1 MSDTTPEHENTEGAV
16 SEAHDDE
23 SSGATGTVP
32 TNTAPTNDEAIELA
46 NEPESAPAAN
56 TAVFDDTV
64 FVEPAAEAPVDAV
77 EPASDAAAGDWSEPA
92 AAEPSSVPEP
102 DVHDT
107 VIVDSVPAAPVV
119 PAEAVQAAPVDAAE
133 VSVTYP
139 VAPVAQQPAPEIDYA
154 AAGVVGAAGV
164 AGAAASAAS
173 AAPGA
178 VYDPA
183 TTSPAGQYVAAPQP
197 IFVQAPTPPANKGNR
212 GAGIL
217 IGLLATLAFALLYA
231 GGTYLISLSQNASIE
246 TASES
251 FALFISKPVFY
262 IPVIFFFGAFALL
275 VAIVNRGGWWA
286 YVLGG
291 FAVAVIVYFSFVG
304 GSLLT
309 VNAWEL
315 TPSQAAQ
322 FIAAQWLNPVAI
334 IAAIAAREVPI
345 WFGAW
350 IAARGRKVTARN
362 IEARREYD
370 RVLAEGP
377 TLTRP

>member
-1 MSDTTPEHENTEGAV
+1 MSDTTPEHENNEGEV
-16 SEAHDDE
+16 SEAHDSE

-32 TNTAPTNDEAIELA
+32 TNDEAIDLA

-56 TAVFDDTV
+56 TAAFDDAV
-64 FVEPAAEAPVDAV
+64 FVEPVTEEAVAV
-77 EPASDAAAGDWSEPA
+77 EVESDAAADWSEPA
-92 AAEPSSVPEP
+92 APAPSSASEPEVQD

-107 VIVDSVPAAPVV
+107 VIVDSVPAAP
-119 PAEAVQAAPVDAAE
+119 AEAAQAAPVEAAE
-133 VSVTYP
+133 VPVTYP
-139 VAPVAQQPAPEIDYA
+139 VAPVAPQQPAAEIDYA
-154 AAGVVGAAGV
+154 AAGAVGAAGV
-164 AGAAASAAS
+164 AGAAAAAS
-173 AAPGA
+173 APGA

-183 TTSPAGQYVAAPQP
+183 TTSPAGQYVASPQP
-197 IFVQAPTPPANKGNR
+197 IFVQAPTPPTNKGNR
-212 GAGIL
+212 GIGIL

-231 GGTYLISLSQNASIE
+231 AGTYLISLSQNASVE

-309 VNAWEL
+309 VNAWEM

-322 FIAAQWLNPVAI
+322 FIAGQWLNPVAI

>member
-1 MSDTTPEHENTEGAV
+1 MSDTTPEHENNEGEV
-16 SEAHDDE
+16 SEAHDSE
-23 SSGATGTVP
+23 SGGAGTV
-32 TNTAPTNDEAIELA
+32 PTNDEAIDLA

-56 TAVFDDTV
+56 TAVFDDSV
-64 FVEPAAEAPVDAV
+64 FAETAAGEPVAADTDV
-77 EPASDAAAGDWSEPA
+77 AAAADWSEPVA
-92 AAEPSSVPEP
+92 AKPVAAEPTVQD

-107 VIVDSVPAAPVV
+107 VIVESAPAARAEPAPAVPV
-119 PAEAVQAAPVDAAE
+119 EAAE
-133 VSVTYP
+133 VPVAYP
-139 VAPVAQQPAPEIDYA
+139 VAPVAPQQPAPEIDYA
-154 AAGVVGAAGV
+154 AAGVGAAGV
-164 AGAAASAAS
+164 AGAAAAAS
-173 AAPGA
+173 ATPGA
-178 VYDPA
+178 LYDPA
-183 TTSPAGQYVAAPQP
+183 TTSPTGQYVASPQP

-212 GAGIL
+212 GIGIL

-231 GGTYLISLSQNASIE
+231 AGTYLISLSQNASVE

-291 FAVAVIVYFSFVG
+291 FAVAVIVYFSFIG

-309 VNAWEL
+309 VNAWEM

-322 FIAAQWLNPVAI
+322 FIAGQWLNPVAI

>member
-1 MSDTTPEHENTEGAV
+1 MSDTTPEHENHEGEV
-16 SEAHDDE
+16 SEAHDTE

-32 TNTAPTNDEAIELA
+32 TNDEAIDLA
-46 NEPESAPAAN
+46 NEPESTPAAN
-56 TAVFDDTV
+56 TAVFDDTA
-64 FVEPAAEAPVDAV
+64 FVEPVTEETVAVEAEA
-77 EPASDAAAGDWSEPA
+77 DAAAAADWSEPA
-92 AAEPSSVPEP
+92 AAEPTSAPES
-102 DVHDT
+102 DVQDT
-107 VIVDSVPAAPVV
+107 VIVDAAPVAA
-119 PAEAVQAAPVDAAE
+119 PEAAEAAPVESAE
-133 VSVTYP
+133 VPVAYP
-139 VAPVAQQPAPEIDYA
+139 VAPVAPQQPAAEIDYA
-154 AAGVVGAAGV
+154 AAGAVGAAGV
-164 AGAAASAAS
+164 AGAAAAAS
-173 AAPGA
+173 ATPGA
-178 VYDPA
+178 LYDPA
-183 TTSPAGQYVAAPQP
+183 TTSPAGQYVASPQP

-212 GAGIL
+212 GIGIL

-309 VNAWEL
+309 VNAWEM

>member
-1 MSDTTPEHENTEGAV
+1 MSDTTPEHENHEGEV
-16 SEAHDDE
+16 SEAHDTE
-23 SSGATGTVP
+23 SSGATGSV
-32 TNTAPTNDEAIELA
+32 PTNDEAIDLA

-56 TAVFDDTV
+56 TAAFDDAA
-64 FVEPAAEAPVDAV
+64 FVEPVTEESVAV
-77 EPASDAAAGDWSEPA
+77 EAEPDAATATWSEPA
-92 AAEPSSVPEP
+92 PAEPTSAPEP
-102 DVHDT
+102 DVQDT
-107 VIVDSVPAAPVV
+107 VIVDAVPLSPVAAP
-119 PAEAVQAAPVDAAE
+119 EAAQAAPVDAAE
-133 VSVTYP
+133 VPVAYP
-139 VAPVAQQPAPEIDYA
+139 VAPVAPQQPAAEIDYA
-154 AAGVVGAAGV
+154 SAGVVGAAGV
-164 AGAAASAAS
+164 AGAAAAAS
-173 AAPGA
+173 ATPGA

-183 TTSPAGQYVAAPQP
+183 TMSPADQYAASPQP

-212 GAGIL
+212 GIGIL

-291 FAVAVIVYFSFVG
+291 FAVALIVYFSFVG

-309 VNAWEL
+309 VNAWEM
-315 TPSQAAQ
+315 TPTQAAQ

-370 RVLAEGP
+370 RVLAQGP

>member
-1 MSDTTPEHENTEGAV
+1 MSDTTPENENNEGEV
-16 SEAHDDE
+16 SEAHDNE
-23 SSGATGTVP
+23 SSGAAGTV
-32 TNTAPTNDEAIELA
+32 PTNDEAIDLA

-64 FVEPAAEAPVDAV
+64 FVEPVTEESVAV
-77 EPASDAAAGDWSEPA
+77 EAESDAAAPAAWSEAA
-92 AAEPSSVPEP
+92 AAEPTSAPES
-102 DVHDT
+102 DVQDT
-107 VIVDSVPAAPVV
+107 VIVDAAPAAPIAT
-119 PAEAVQAAPVDAAE
+119 AEAAEAAPVEAAPVE
-133 VSVTYP
+133 AAQVPVTYP
-139 VAPVAQQPAPEIDYA
+139 VAPVAPQQPAAEIDYA
-154 AAGVVGAAGV
+154 AAGAVGEAGV
-164 AGAAASAAS
+164 AGAAAAAS
-173 AAPGA
+173 TPGSI
-178 VYDPA
+178 YDPA
-183 TTSPAGQYVAAPQP
+183 TTSPAGQYVASPQP

-212 GAGIL
+212 GIGIL

-309 VNAWEL
+309 VNAWEM
-315 TPSQAAQ
+315 TPRQAAQ
-322 FIAAQWLNPVAI
+322 FIAGQWLNPVAI

>member
-1 MSDTTPEHENTEGAV
+1 MSDTTPEHENHEGEV
-16 SEAHDDE
+16 SDAHDTE
-23 SSGATGTVP
+23 SSGATGSV
-32 TNTAPTNDEAIELA
+32 PTNDEAINLA

-56 TAVFDDTV
+56 TAAFDDAAFV
-64 FVEPAAEAPVDAV
+64 DAAFVEPVTDESVAV
-77 EPASDAAAGDWSEPA
+77 EAEPDAATWSEPA
-92 AAEPSSVPEP
+92 PAEPSIAPEP
-102 DVHDT
+102 DVQDT
-107 VIVDSVPAAPVV
+107 VIVDAAPASPVV
-119 PAEAVQAAPVDAAE
+119 DPEAAQVAPVEAAE
-133 VSVTYP
+133 VPVAYP
-139 VAPVAQQPAPEIDYA
+139 VAPVAPQQPPAEIDYA
-154 AAGVVGAAGV
+154 SAGVAGTAGV
-164 AGAAASAAS
+164 AGAAAAAS
-173 AAPGA
+173 ATPGA

-183 TTSPAGQYVAAPQP
+183 TSPAEQYAASPQP

-212 GAGIL
+212 GIGIL

-309 VNAWEL
+309 VNAWEM

-370 RVLAEGP
+370 RVLAQGP